1 MDIIAFVAGL
11 IVGIVAV
18 SIAVEFAWK
27 KSVPEK
33 TCKLIRKWDLHEVK
47 NPLIA
52 AEKLLITPPENAKV
66 VVGTPSSF
74 AKHAR
79 ENPNVTGNYVVGV
92 NKAFIFAGDIKEGQ
106 LAVVTS
112 DEDILKDLRDTFYA
126 WYKTREKK
134 SPYVVQKGTVTI
146 RGIVRAVF
154 PYRDGYLMRISHEG
168 GVVGVLIKDR
178 MDVEG
183 RRVEVEGQMLDP
195 PFMNPQHITLL
206 D

>member
-18 SIAVEFAWK
+18 SVAVEFAWK

-33 TCKLIRKWDLHEVK
+33 TCKLIRKWDLHEIK

-52 AEKLLITPPENAKV
+52 GEKLLVAPPENAKV
-66 VVGTPSSF
+66 VVGTPSAF
-74 AKHAR
+74 AQNAR
-79 ENPNVTGNYVVGV
+79 ENPRVTGNYAVGV

-112 DEDILKDLRDTFYA
+112 DEDILKELRDTFYT

-134 SPYVVQKGTVTI
+134 SSYVIQEGTVII

-154 PYRDGYLMRISHEG
+154 PYRDGYLMRVSHEG

-183 RRVEVEGQMLDP
+183 RRVEIEGQMLDP
-195 PFMNPQHITLL
+195 PFMNPTHITLL